1 MFGYIIVNK
10 AELKFREFDIYHS
23 YYCGLCRTLKEKYGK
38 IGQMTLSYDMTFLI
52 MLLTGLYEPVDE
64 IGKGKCIAHPF
75 EKHIWRRNEYTEYVA
90 DMNLLLSYYKCK
102 DDWADEKKYTK
113 LIYSKFLDPKY
124 HQMKTAYLQKVD
136 KIAALLKDITAREM
150 AEESDIDIMSGRFG
164 EIMGEIFVYRQDEWA
179 ASMYKIGFYLGKF
192 IYLIDAYEDIE
203 NDLKS
208 KTYNPFV
215 KSFQEE
221 GFEKYCHQI
230 LTMMMAE
237 CSREFEKLPIIENV
251 EILRNILYSG
261 VWCKFDMI
269 TNKRNEKQEK
279 TDG

>member
-113 LIYSKFLDPKY
+113 LIYSKFLNPKY

-136 KIAALLKDITAREM
+136 KIAALLKDITAGEM